1 MSDPRAPTR
10 TQPEPRGTATLPG
23 APHVPP
29 APLSEAAELFRQLDG
44 ADVVWLAVRES
55 RSRAAVIRCTAGVD
69 SSSALGLRIEAGVGA
84 GGAVLGGGPPWWRP
98 TLDGEDGGLSAPERQ
113 FLSEAGVAAVVVVPL
128 QTKDLWSQEL
138 RVEGLAYVGRRDGKP
153 FGEGTVA
160 WAVAQGAR
168 VARSVRDAQRLEDA
182 RYHLAN
188 VAAEL
193 ADATPDHRLDAISH
207 AIAEDA
213 RVTLR
218 SIIGIVFR
226 LDRASG
232 ALHALGV
239 DGVDLPVVKR
249 GQVLPPGCGSA
260 GQAVVRRATFL
271 ADNYASGTVR
281 VPPIM
286 AEAMPRLPTFTTLST
301 PLIFEDEVIGALTV
315 SRQIPIPYEEA
326 DQRLIES
333 VAALAAPV
341 LARAQRES
349 DNVRRQQGASELS
362 RLAGSLTQSLSAEDV
377 CERLVQAVVSLVHGE
392 DAAVWDPHGRMATR
406 GAQPSGLLRE
416 PTDARLRRMVAL
428 VMSTGERLWTPD
440 VTNDPRLPKAGSS
453 AERETGDSRA
463 VLAVP
468 VRIREMPL
476 GVLAVTG
483 DTGRA
488 FTEADKELVQ
498 ALADQAALAIAN
510 AKAYHDLDVS
520 RAAVLRHEKLVATG
534 RLAAG
539 LAHELRNPLQ
549 NAVGFIAALRDRAK
563 APALQGLPEF
573 ADFPEF
579 LRQARAELHR
589 AASIVDRLL
598 DYVRERRPSLESVD
612 VHALVS
618 EAVSIVA
625 GEAARAGKEIHV
637 AAPEAPLRVQGDPV
651 MLRQVVLN
659 ILTNALDAIEGT
671 GHVDVGMRL
680 ERAEDG
686 RGRVAVSIRD
696 TGRGIAPEDLPNVFD
711 LFFTTKEV
719 GKGMGLGLAL
729 SQAMIEQHGGTISI
743 TSPGPGQGA
752 TVRFELPA
760 AP

>member
-1 MSDPRAPTR
+1 
-10 TQPEPRGTATLPG
+10 
-23 APHVPP
+23 V
-29 APLSEAAELFRQLDG
+29 
-44 ADVVWLAVRES
+44 
-55 RSRAAVIRCTAGVD
+55 
-69 SSSALGLRIEAGVGA
+69 
-84 GGAVLGGGPPWWRP
+84 
-98 TLDGEDGGLSAPERQ
+98 
-113 FLSEAGVAAVVVVPL
+113 
-128 QTKDLWSQEL
+128 
-138 RVEGLAYVGRRDGKP
+138 AYVGRRDGQP
-153 FGEGTVA
+153 FDDETVA
-160 WAVAQGAR
+160 SAVALGDR
-168 VARSVRDAQRLEDA
+168 VARTVRDAQRLEEA
-182 RYHLAN
+182 RQHLAD
-188 VAAEL
+188 VAVGL
-193 ADATPDHRLDAISH
+193 VDASPDHRLDAITH
-207 AIAEDA
+207 AIAEDV
-213 RVTLR
+213 RVAMR

-239 DGVDLPVVKR
+239 DGRDLPVVKR
-249 GQVLPPGCGSA
+249 GQVLPPGFGSA
-260 GQAVVRRATFL
+260 GQAVARRATFV

-286 AEAMPRLPTFTTLST
+286 SEAMPKLPTFTTLST
-301 PLIFEDEVIGALTV
+301 PLIFEDEIIGALTV
-315 SRQIPIPYEEA
+315 SRQIPVPYEEP
-326 DQRLIES
+326 DHRLIEA

-341 LARAQRES
+341 LAMAQRES
-349 DNVRRQQGASELS
+349 DNVRLQQGASELS

-377 CERLVQAVVSLVHGE
+377 CERLVQAVVSLVDGA
-392 DAAVWDPHGRMATR
+392 DAAVWDPRGRMATQPAR
-406 GAQPSGLLRE
+406 PSGLLRE
-416 PTDARLRRMVAL
+416 PTDARLRRMVEL
-428 VMSTGERLWTPD
+428 VMSTGERHWTPD
-440 VTNDPRLPKAGSS
+440 LTNDPRLAGAGSS
-453 AERETGDSRA
+453 LEQETGDSRA

-468 VRIREMPL
+468 VRTRETPL

-483 DTGRA
+483 ETGRA

-510 AKAYHDLDVS
+510 AKAYHDLEVS

-549 NAVGFIAALRDRAK
+549 NAVAFVAMLRDRAK
-563 APALQGLPEF
+563 SPALQGVSEF

-579 LRQARAELHR
+579 LKQARAELHR

-598 DYVRERRPSLESVD
+598 DYIRERKPSLESVD
-612 VHALVS
+612 MHALVS
-618 EAVSIVA
+618 QAVTLVA
-625 GEAARAGKEIHV
+625 AEAARAAKEIHV
-637 AAPEAPLRVQGDPV
+637 VAPGAPLRVEGDPV

-659 ILTNALDAIEGT
+659 VLTNALDSIEGA
-671 GHVDVGMRL
+671 GSIDVEMRL
-680 ERAEDG
+680 ELAEGD

-696 TGRGIAPEDLPNVFD
+696 TGRGIASKDLPNVFD

-729 SQAMIEQHGGTISI
+729 SQAMIEQHGGTIAI